1 MKPIIET
8 DVFVTD
14 VPLLEETDRVKGGLD
29 GPANAQATVLASRT
43 KFLNERR
50 KENDTALKNLDDKV
64 DALTADDVNAE
75 TKGAVKLGVDAH
87 VADTDPHTQYLNS
100 ERAKLIFVE
109 KSTANKPNG
118 YLQLDENGK
127 LPAGVVKSLYARYI
141 VVANDA
147 ERLAL
152 PKIDDLTIAAQ
163 NDNNRLYYLNG
174 GLSPADDTNWTP
186 GQSVTVN
193 GVISIFGRT
202 GIVEAEDGD
211 YTADQITETLTR
223 LFVTPQEKQSWN
235 QKQAQLVSGVNIKTF
250 KGVSLLG
257 DGDLDFTPDAL
268 GAAAKVHT
276 HTSKGITDF
285 DDAVG
290 GLLGTK
296 VKAGSNIQ
304 LVYDSADK
312 SITLNATTGTDA
324 ASDYAFVDRLSSAAG
339 QNHII
344 NLDTPNTYGL
354 HAYALKMEKG
364 LTNQTFQIDAFDA
377 SSAALYDATGWL
389 NFNGVLEPASKK
401 AISLVAD
408 GSRFSYTLDMNFTT
422 IAGVFDPTTIV
433 PLMTSN
439 AGVSG
444 YVPFASSEYSADYP
458 AWKAYSNVEANGTSD
473 CWASGVGKIPTD
485 QNPEWIGIELPS
497 ATKITGYSYVNRSGG
512 QVASPAKW
520 KLQGSLD
527 KTTWDDIEDF
537 HTSTD
542 ATPRAEFL
550 FQVRPT
556 KAYKY
561 YRMYITARNGASNL
575 DFVVLSRFKVFV
587 DDPVVF
593 QGATESDLYTPY
605 GNGLIKLADTTAEG
619 IRKDGV
625 NVFGDI
631 PISAFNG
638 LGITKLISPSKVKMN
653 LKVTAPAQIA
663 MLKTP
668 INTKVWSKIQ
678 KFVIAATESGNGKIR
693 YAITLNNKDY
703 YIYSSGSWT
712 LVGNLKADSASAAT
726 LNTVG
731 MSGATLGAI
740 TPQLL
745 TDLAASVGQSVIM
758 SINLVYSFSGFA
770 STDVA
775 KLDNLSLLVDNAD
788 SWKLQTPAEVE
799 IRYSTGAILFKTVN
813 AGDYR
818 LLYRL

>member
-8 DVFVTD
+8 DVFVTE

-64 DALTADDVNAE
+64 DTLTADDVNAE

-87 VADTDPHTQYLNS
+87 VADADPHTQYLTDD
-100 ERAKLIFVE
+100 RAKQMLVE

-141 VVANDA
+141 VVADDA

-163 NDNNRLYYLNG
+163 NSNNRLYYLNG

-202 GIVEAEDGD
+202 GIVEAQDGD

-235 QKQAQLVSGVNIKTF
+235 QKQAQLVSGINIKTF
-250 KGVSLLG
+250 KGISLLG

-268 GAAAKVHT
+268 GAAAKVHA

-296 VKAGSNIQ
+296 IKPGSNLQI
-304 LVYDSADK
+304 VYDSADK
-312 SITLNATTGTDA
+312 SITLNATAGTDA
-324 ASDYAFVDRLSSAAG
+324 STDYAFIDRLGSAAN

-344 NLDTPNTYGL
+344 NLENPNTYGL
-354 HAYALKMEKG
+354 HAYALKLEKG
-364 LTNQTFQIDAFDA
+364 LANQTFQIDTFDA
-377 SSAALYDATGWL
+377 NSAALYDTTNWL
-389 NFNGVLEPASKK
+389 LFDGSLKPASKK
-401 AISLVAD
+401 TVVPVVD
-408 GSRFSYTLDMNFTT
+408 GARFSVPLSIDFTT
-422 IAGVFDPTTIV
+422 ISASVNFTNLIPVMSSAAGV
-433 PLMTSN
+433 N
-439 AGVSG
+439 G
-444 YVPFASSEYSADYP
+444 YVPFASADRINSYD
-458 AWKAYSNVEANGTSD
+458 AWRAFSNLSSSGASD
-473 CWASGVGKIPTD
+473 CWASVDKIPTD
-485 QNPEWIGIELPS
+485 ADPQWIGIELPS
-497 ATKITGYSYVNRSGG
+497 ATKITAYSFVQRFGG
-512 QVASPAKW
+512 EIGSPAKW
-520 KLQGSLD
+520 KLQGSND
-527 KTTWDDIEDF
+527 KSVWDDVEDF
-537 HTSTD
+537 RTSPD
-542 ATPRAEFL
+542 QTPGAEFS
-550 FQVRPT
+550 FPVYPT

-561 YRMYITARNGASNL
+561 YRMYITARNGPSSYQ
-575 DFVVLSRFKVFV
+575 FVVLARFKVHTN
-587 DDPVVF
+587 DAVVF
-593 QGATESDLYTPY
+593 QGPTTDDLYTVSGP
-605 GNGLIKLADTTAEG
+605 GLIKLADPTDDG

-625 NVFGDI
+625 FAFSDV
-631 PISAFNG
+631 PVSAFND
-638 LGITKLISPSKVKMN
+638 LGITKLVSPTKSN
-653 LKVTAPAQIA
+653 LTLRVTAPPQIA
-663 MLKTP
+663 ILKNP
-668 INTKVWSKIQ
+668 INAKIWSKIQ
-678 KFVIAATESGNGKIR
+678 KFVITASEANAGKIR
-693 YAITLNNKDY
+693 YAITLNNREY
-703 YIYSSGSWT
+703 YIYSAGAWSLIGE
-712 LVGNLKADSASAAT
+712 LKADRTSAAS

-731 MSGATLGAI
+731 MSGAVLGGLSYDTLS
-740 TPQLL
+740 TLMV
-745 TDLAASVGQSVIM
+745 SVGLQTIT
-758 SINLVYSFSGFA
+758 SINIAMSFSGFA
-770 STDVA
+770 TTDVA
-775 KLDNLSLLVDNAD
+775 KIDDLSLLVDNAD
-788 SWKLQTPAEVE
+788 SWKMQTPAEVE
-799 IRYSTGAILFKTVN
+799 IRYNVGSILFKTVN